1 MADTPRLDD
10 LINVIRQRHPDG
22 DPLSQLSDAV
32 LLGQHLGEL
41 ADHLIGHFV
50 DRARHSGASWTDI
63 GQSMGV
69 TKQAAQKRFVP
80 KEGGESDLRVFARY
94 NDAARQTMVQ
104 AQEVARLAGHEHIGP
119 EHILLALL
127 SQPGTPAAAAIT
139 DAGSTPR
146 AVQAAI
152 AARFPSTGQE
162 AAGPVPFS
170 GPGKKALELGH
181 REALR
186 LGHEHIGT
194 EHLLLGVLALGEGD
208 VVALLT
214 EAGVT
219 AEQAEATVRREVG
232 GDA

>member
-10 LINVIRQRHPDG
+10 LITVIKQRHPDG

-94 NDAARQTMVQ
+94 DDAARQTLVQ
-104 AQEVARLAGHEHIGP
+104 AQEVARLAGHEHLGP
-119 EHILLALL
+119 EHVLLGLL
-127 SQPGTPAAAAIT
+127 SVPGTPAIAAIT
-139 DAGSTPR
+139 DAGTTPQ
-146 AVQAAI
+146 AVQAML
-152 AARFPSTGQE
+152 AARFPSTGRE
-162 AAGPVPFS
+162 STGPVPFS
-170 GPGKKALELGH
+170 GAGKKALELGH
-181 REALR
+181 RESLR
-186 LGHEHIGT
+186 LGHEHIGA
-194 EHLLLGVLALGEGD
+194 EHLLLGVLAMDEGEA
-208 VVALLT
+208 VSLLHESGLSSPQT
-214 EAGVT
+214 EAV
-219 AEQAEATVRREVG
+219 VRRES
-232 GDA
+232 AA

>member
-10 LINVIRQRHPDG
+10 LINAIKQRNPG
-22 DPLSQLSDAV
+22 SDPLAQLSDAV

-50 DRARHSGASWTDI
+50 DNARHSGASWTDI

-80 KEGGESDLRVFARY
+80 KEGGGENDLRVFARY
-94 NDAARQTMVQ
+94 DDAARQTMVQ
-104 AQEVARLAGHEHIGP
+104 AQEIARLAGHEHIGP

-127 SQPGTPAAAAIT
+127 SVPGTPAAAAVA
-139 DAGSTPR
+139 DAGTTPQ
-146 AVQAAI
+146 AVAAAV
-152 AARFPSTGQE
+152 AARFPSTGQQT
-162 AAGPVPFS
+162 AGPVPFS
-170 GPGKKALELGH
+170 GAAKKTLELGH

-186 LGHEHIGT
+186 LGHDHIGT

-208 VVALLT
+208 VVALLHG
-214 EAGVT
+214 AGVT
-219 AEQAEATVRREVG
+219 AEQTEASVRRTLG
-232 GDA
+232 A